1 MKINTRILSLSL
13 GAALL
18 ASVSAYAADAAAPDS
33 GSSLID
39 LGGQVVTAGLA
50 GGMADPVPLF
60 AGDNGPAVFVI
71 DIPGITDTNS
81 GLESQLTTTVKKG
94 FEPPQARTLYGRGY

>member
-1 MKINTRILSLSL
+1 MEFNARILSLSL
-13 GAALL
+13 GAALFV
-18 ASVSAYAADAAAPDS
+18 SVTAHAADATAPAA

-81 GLESQLTTTVKKG
+81 GLESRLTTTVKKG